1 MPDDDH
7 PAEAAC
13 SGWDLSAG
21 ERWVIQK
28 AVYGLEASPADWSSF
43 RDQRVKKF
51 EWSSNGRAFWMR
63 QTVEPMSGK
72 SCQVRSQEE
81 RTRMN
86 G

>member
-1 MPDDDH
+1 MMTIPPKLLVQAGICPPD
-7 PAEAAC
+7 
-13 SGWDLSAG
+13 

-28 AVYGLEASPADWSSF
+28 AAYGLEASPADWSSF

-63 QTVEPMSGK
+63 QMVEPMSGK